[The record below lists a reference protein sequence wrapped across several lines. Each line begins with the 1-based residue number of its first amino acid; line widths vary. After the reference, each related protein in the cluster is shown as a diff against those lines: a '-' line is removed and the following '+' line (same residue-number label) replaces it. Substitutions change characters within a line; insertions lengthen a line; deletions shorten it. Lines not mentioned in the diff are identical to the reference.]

1 MSQPILLGILHTR
14 VTSTYYC
21 LGTTSMYICVM
32 KNNIDSLMQA
42 VKADQKIKTKAAV
55 MGASYA

>member
-1 MSQPILLGILHTR
+1 
-14 VTSTYYC
+14 
-21 LGTTSMYICVM
+21 M